1 MNFNVNERLLLSVKH
16 GSHAYGLNTPTSDL
30 DIKGICIEPKE
41 YFFGFAKNFEQHIQ
55 EASKGYEHDLVIY
68 SFKKFAKLA
77 TECNPTIVECL
88 FVQDEDILFCN
99 KYGQEIRDF
108 RQNFL
113 SSKAK
118 HTFLGFAHSQLKRI
132 KTHRAWL
139 RNPPSEPPSRKEF
152 GLPETMGMTKAEIGA
167 FEALEKRA
175 MVEELSKEAIVLYTK
190 EKAYKN
196 KKAEWDSYQTWLR
209 QRNPVRAEME
219 AKYGFDCYSAD
230 TEFLTNVGWKHFDS
244 ITDDDELATVRIE
257 EGRKDIP
264 VGTVEYQQPV
274 DKFDSSYN
282 GPMYN
287 IVAYHTDISVTANHQ
302 MLVRPKSR
310 RLGTTGDLTL
320 MPASHLEDN
329 FDIMVTPN
337 PQTRSWKLPKEV
349 KECGIPCMALMR
361 LMGWYLTD
369 GTMQFRD
376 GKPRTIAISQKKGGR
391 LCCGM
396 TKFSNKYPN
405 CSLYKY
411 QRKPTEVRPYEIEE
425 QVLHV
430 RIPEIVDLLYKSCGH
445 GTKVKRIPRW
455 VFNLSA
461 SRLSILF
468 HEMIKADGTIR
479 EHKTIDPSSVLYTI
493 NKGLADD
500 VQELAILCGWQSS
513 IYGPYEHT
521 TELGTHMMYQV
532 HVQPNSKQY
541 RSLIRSH
548 NVRKENVCNHR
559 VVCFTVP
566 NGTLITRRNGHVAIQ
581 GNCKFGLHM
590 IRLYR
595 TCKELL
601 ETGQLNVKRTWD
613 REDLLSIRTGGWTFE
628 RLVEEAERL
637 DAECDELYKTSMV
650 LPKSPN
656 VNKIDAFVIDLTER
670 YLKEN
675 G

>member
-1 MNFNVNERLLLSVKH
+1 MNFNVNDRLLLSVKH

-77 TECNPTIVECL
+77 TDCNPTIVECL
-88 FVQDEDILFCN
+88 FVQDQDILFCN
-99 KYGQEIRDF
+99 SYGQEIRDF

-219 AKYGFDCYSAD
+219 AKFGFD
-230 TEFLTNVGWKHFDS
+230 G
-244 ITDDDELATVRIE
+244 
-257 EGRKDIP
+257 
-264 VGTVEYQQPV
+264 
-274 DKFDSSYN
+274 KF
-282 GPMYN
+282 
-287 IVAYHTDISVTANHQ
+287 A
-302 MLVRPKSR
+302 
-310 RLGTTGDLTL
+310 
-320 MPASHLEDN
+320 
-329 FDIMVTPN
+329 
-337 PQTRSWKLPKEV
+337 
-349 KECGIPCMALMR
+349 
-361 LMGWYLTD
+361 
-369 GTMQFRD
+369 
-376 GKPRTIAISQKKGGR
+376 
-391 LCCGM
+391 
-396 TKFSNKYPN
+396 
-405 CSLYKY
+405 
-411 QRKPTEVRPYEIEE
+411 
-425 QVLHV
+425 
-430 RIPEIVDLLYKSCGH
+430 
-445 GTKVKRIPRW
+445 
-455 VFNLSA
+455 
-461 SRLSILF
+461 
-468 HEMIKADGTIR
+468 
-479 EHKTIDPSSVLYTI
+479 
-493 NKGLADD
+493 
-500 VQELAILCGWQSS
+500 
-513 IYGPYEHT
+513 
-521 TELGTHMMYQV
+521 
-532 HVQPNSKQY
+532 
-541 RSLIRSH
+541 
-548 NVRKENVCNHR
+548 
-559 VVCFTVP
+559 
-566 NGTLITRRNGHVAIQ
+566 
-581 GNCKFGLHM
+581 LHM

-613 REDLLSIRTGGWTFE
+613 REDLLSIRAGAWTFE

-637 DAECDELYKTSMV
+637 EAECDELYKTSTV

-670 YLKEN
+670 YLREH